1 MLEVLVATAVTLLMM
16 ISLAQVFKIIG
27 DSMKQG
33 RAALQ
38 LNNTLRSV
46 SFRLRHDLNNLT
58 IRVDPPAD
66 SSCGSGYFE
75 YYDGA
80 MTDFTCMLFDPN
92 NGMDSSLS
100 TDNIRSSRIGDMDDI
115 LMYTVRA
122 GDAWFTG
129 KVPQYILNQANPSG
143 AAAQYAM
150 VTISAQHA
158 EVAVFARPLDLDLN
172 GAYDDADGDDMPD
185 GFQLYYRTLLIR
197 PDLNMSDGALP
208 YDATNATSY
217 GPQMIAGPQG
227 SGLPTP
233 ACDMALAHQQCDLS
247 IRRVFDASP
256 STSDRVAA
264 NSLEDLMDP
273 ANRFAHVRLPITG
286 TSSTTMPVLAL
297 DMGLGGLLDADSSGF
312 DPLYNN
318 STTLA
323 NAGFLH
329 PAFVLGQLGST
340 AIDDVRIGEDL
351 FASDVL
357 AFDVKG
363 YDSAVPLIG
372 TNGADGVPA
381 AVTVANFGAAGS
393 DDIVLTP
400 NDPAYAYSLS
410 SVGSS
415 AAVIGYGGYVD
426 LMWARKAI
434 NALPY
439 YSASV
444 SSLPDRL
451 VAGQTEGHYLATE
464 LSGYGLP
471 TANNWNTMAAPN
483 LTILPLSTAL
493 YQSGKAL
500 RSSSGALMV
509 LQPTFDTWTTR
520 YESDGVLQA
529 PRGSDGIVQ
538 INGITKLYNSSAG
551 NDIPNA
557 QPVWRQT
564 AIDAG
569 TDGIDNNGNGI
580 DDLSEQET
588 MPPFPGKMRG
598 VRVSVRLEDKATRQ
612 VRQMSVAN
620 EFVTQ

>member
-208 YDATNATSY
+208 YDATNSTSY

-247 IRRVFDASP
+247 IRRVF
-256 STSDRVAA
+256 
-264 NSLEDLMDP
+264 
-273 ANRFAHVRLPITG
+273 
-286 TSSTTMPVLAL
+286 
-297 DMGLGGLLDADSSGF
+297 
-312 DPLYNN
+312 
-318 STTLA
+318 
-323 NAGFLH
+323 
-329 PAFVLGQLGST
+329 
-340 AIDDVRIGEDL
+340 
-351 FASDVL
+351 
-357 AFDVKG
+357 
-363 YDSAVPLIG
+363 
-372 TNGADGVPA
+372 
-381 AVTVANFGAAGS
+381 
-393 DDIVLTP
+393 
-400 NDPAYAYSLS
+400 
-410 SVGSS
+410 
-415 AAVIGYGGYVD
+415 
-426 LMWARKAI
+426 
-434 NALPY
+434 
-439 YSASV
+439 
-444 SSLPDRL
+444 
-451 VAGQTEGHYLATE
+451 
-464 LSGYGLP
+464 
-471 TANNWNTMAAPN
+471 
-483 LTILPLSTAL
+483 
-493 YQSGKAL
+493 
-500 RSSSGALMV
+500 
-509 LQPTFDTWTTR
+509 
-520 YESDGVLQA
+520 
-529 PRGSDGIVQ
+529 
-538 INGITKLYNSSAG
+538 
-551 NDIPNA
+551 
-557 QPVWRQT
+557 
-564 AIDAG
+564 
-569 TDGIDNNGNGI
+569 
-580 DDLSEQET
+580 
-588 MPPFPGKMRG
+588 
-598 VRVSVRLEDKATRQ
+598 
-612 VRQMSVAN
+612 
-620 EFVTQ
+620 